1 MSLQPGII
9 KVLGVFCIYGKKM
22 ELLTKANL
30 MKIGLDVMGGDFA
43 PKATLEGAILA
54 RKTLDK
60 SDDIVLIGKQDLI
73 RDELAAMDA
82 NLEDFIIADATEVIG
97 MGDLPTKALLQKPNS
112 SIAVGFKKMKS
123 LEIDAFASAGS
134 SGAMLVGA
142 IYSVNTIQGIIRP
155 TTTAIIPKVEGGFNF
170 LLDVGTNPD
179 AKPDVLYQFA
189 ILGSLYGEYVHNI
202 KNPRVGLLNIGEE
215 EKKGNLL
222 AQSAHQLMKN
232 SDDFNFIG
240 NIEGRDI
247 FKDKA
252 DVIVCD
258 GFTGNIVLKQAE
270 AMYRIFVKRGICD
283 EYLDRFNY
291 ENYGGTP
298 ILGVDGTVIVGH
310 GISNNT
316 AIKNMILLAKE
327 VHDARISRRIKE
339 ALVQH
344 TLSNK
349 SADEI

>member
-1 MSLQPGII
+1 
-9 KVLGVFCIYGKKM
+9 
-22 ELLTKANL
+22 

-43 PKATLEGAILA
+43 PKATLAGAIIA
-54 RKTLDK
+54 RQTL
-60 SDDIVLIGKQDLI
+60 SAEDDLVLIGKQELI
-73 RDELAAMDA
+73 RDELIAMDS
-82 NLEDFIIADATEVIG
+82 NPKDFIIVDAPEVIG
-97 MGDLPTKALLQKPNS
+97 MGDSPTKALLQKPNS
-112 SIAVGFKKMKS
+112 SIAIGFRMMKS
-123 LEIDAFASAGS
+123 GDIDAFASAGS

-142 IYSVNTIQGIIRP
+142 IYSVNTIQGIVRP
-155 TTTAIIPKVEGGFNF
+155 TTTAIIPKVSGGFNI

-179 AKPDVLYQFA
+179 AKPETLYQFA
-189 ILGSLYGEYVHNI
+189 ILGALYGEYVHNI

-222 AQSAHQLMKN
+222 TQSTYQLMKN
-232 SDDFNFIG
+232 SEDFNFAG

-270 AMYRIFVKRGICD
+270 AMYRIFVKRGIKD

-298 ILGVDGTVIVGH
+298 ILGVEGTVIVGH
-310 GISNNT
+310 GISNDK

-327 VHDARISRRIKE
+327 VHEAGLAQKIKE

-344 TLSNK
+344 SLSNK